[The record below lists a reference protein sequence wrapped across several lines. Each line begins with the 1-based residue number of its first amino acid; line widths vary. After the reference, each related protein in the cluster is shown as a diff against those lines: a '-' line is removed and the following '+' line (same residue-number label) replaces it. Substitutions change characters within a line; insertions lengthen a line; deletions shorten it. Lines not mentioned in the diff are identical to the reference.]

1 MNTCMKTLL
10 AAVCAFTVSCSGDS
24 DDKGNEAAPVVPA
37 APAPTPDPIEPS
49 APAAPNP
56 MGFRFVD
63 DADNELPLYV
73 RGQMNG
79 WLGENVSEE
88 LLAASR
94 LNFDEAS
101 GCYVGT
107 LALEAGELPF
117 RIATYLPAA
126 DNTGWFHLKVGLGQP
141 NTSTL
146 IELGAETK
154 ADVYYFPAGDSNGK
168 DFGGGG
174 NFAVNFPSKGDY
186 EFKYCVQ
193 QEDYTQSF
201 LTVSAK

>member
-10 AAVCAFTVSCSGDS
+10 AAACVLTVSCSGDS
-24 DDKGNEAAPVVPA
+24 DDKGNEATPALPA
-37 APAPTPDPIEPS
+37 APAPTPDPSDQP
-49 APAAPNP
+49 APAAPLAS
-56 MGFRFVD
+56 GFRFVD
-63 DADNELPLYV
+63 DAELDLPIYV

-94 LNFDEAS
+94 LVFDEVS

-107 LALEAGELPF
+107 LALEAGEQPF
-117 RIATYLPAA
+117 RIATYLPEA
-126 DNTGWFHLKVGLGQP
+126 DNTGWFHLKAGLGQP
-141 NTSTL
+141 NTSTV

-154 ADVYYFPAGDSNGK
+154 ADVYYFPAGDANGK

-174 NFAVNFPSKGDY
+174 NFAVNFPTKGDY
-186 EFKYCVQ
+186 EFKFCAQ
-193 QEDYTQSF
+193 QDDYLQSY